1 MPDKKPSRANKGKAK
16 RRKGAIVKK
25 SLSLSPK
32 AWSAVEKHAK
42 ADAAKHGHQINYS
55 SSASELV
62 IEGAESVA
70 RKEQLHITT

>member
-1 MPDKKPSRANKGKAK
+1 MPSKKPSRASKGKAK
-16 RRKGAIVKK
+16 RKSAIVKK

-42 ADAAKHGHQINYS
+42 ADAQKHGHQINYS